1 MSLCRTIVEP
11 CKYDENTEKFCEWL
25 RDVVE
30 QNYGALKKQFEDRL
44 STHMDSYWYQLYLY
58 YQQLEGIEFG
68 WRYGLKRSNLR
79 RSGLE
84 IPLTDLLI
92 LNLGADIKVLENY
105 YLQMT
110 QLPRDELRFRDR
122 LSQTVVLNIENDT
135 GNIKLSVEHL
145 MHE

>member
-1 MSLCRTIVEP
+1 MEP
-11 CKYDENTEKFCEWL
+11 CGANENTEKFCEWL
-25 RDVVE
+25 RDVVD
-30 QNYGALKKQFEDRL
+30 QNYGALKKQFEERL
-44 STHMDSYWYQLYLY
+44 STHMDSYWYQIYLF

-92 LNLGADIKVLENY
+92 LNLGADVKVLENY

-110 QLPRDELRFRDR
+110 QLEPDELSFRKR
-122 LSQTVVLNIENDT
+122 LPQTVVLNIDNGTDQ
-135 GNIKLSVEHL
+135 IKLSLEHL